1 MDLLKELRREMAK
14 AEDRVKSIAAAI
26 ATLAGDN
33 SHTHRYARRKMSTA
47 ARNRISLG
55 QKARWKAR
63 KEKAKQQ

>member
-1 MDLLKELRREMAK
+1 MDLLKALKRELAK
-14 AEDRVKSIAAAI
+14 AEDRVKSLGAAI
-26 ATLAGDN
+26 ATLAGDD
-33 SHTHRYARRKMSTA
+33 SDTYRYGRKMSTA